1 MMTVTM
7 ITTKEGKL
15 IKIKVPTKHENEILE
30 YYGRD
35 WNKIKSIKRENGI
48 SQIEILKFSKFMIKR
63 FEELMRIA

>member
-15 IKIKVPTKHENEILE
+15 IKIKVPTKNENEILE
-30 YYGRD
+30 YYGKD
-35 WNKIKSIKRENGI
+35 WNKIKSIKRKDGI

-63 FEELMRIA
+63 FEEMMIIA